1 MAPVRG
7 HGDPRSRADWCILRA
22 MTTTTFDDLDLPT
35 ELTRALEKLGLTE
48 PTPVQAQAIPPA
60 MAGRDLL
67 VSAATGSGKTAAY
80 LLPML
85 QRFVDNPETP
95 PEAGTRG
102 LILVPTR
109 ELARQ
114 IHDEFMRLGSYT
126 RLRADV
132 ITGGAPTRHQIA
144 TLRKNPEILIATPG
158 RLLEH
163 LERGEADLSDL
174 EVLVLDEADRML
186 DMGFAP
192 DVLTILTYCARA
204 RQSILLSATL
214 NHRGLKPLTDELLQ
228 DPVVVAVDAA
238 RAVPHAIHQQ
248 VILADSPE
256 HKRALTTWLLQ
267 HEQFDKAMV
276 FTNTRDGATHLGNAL
291 RAKGVRAG
299 VIHGEIEQRERN
311 RVLGL
316 LRSGQIDVLVAT
328 DVAARGLDVPGM
340 QLVINFDV
348 ARSGDDHLHRTG
360 RTGRAGEQGL
370 AISLVGHADWNNMA
384 SIERYLR
391 LDLERRVIKGLEAKF
406 QGPRKPKRPAKG
418 AVEKKGKKAAAKPK
432 QRHRDLKNKGKRRQP
447 SAADGIPAGDRP
459 PPRKKRVDE

>member
-1 MAPVRG
+1 MMTF
-7 HGDPRSRADWCILRA
+7 AD
-22 MTTTTFDDLDLPT
+22 FDLPY
-35 ELTRALEKLGLTE
+35 ELTRALDKLGLTE

-60 MAGRDLL
+60 LAGRDLL
-67 VSAATGSGKTAAY
+67 VSAATGSGKTAAF

-85 QRFVDNPETP
+85 ARFLDSPDTP

-102 LILVPTR
+102 LVIVPTR

-114 IHDEFMRLGSYT
+114 IYDEFMKLGSYT

-132 ITGGAPTRHQIA
+132 ITGGAPTRHQTA

-163 LERGEADLSDL
+163 LDRGEAELGDL

-192 DVLTILTYCARA
+192 DVLRILTFCAQE
-204 RQSILLSATL
+204 RQSMLLSATL
-214 NHRGLKPLTDELLQ
+214 HHRGLKPLTDELLRN
-228 DPVVVAVDAA
+228 PEVVTVDAA
-238 RAVPHAIHQQ
+238 RAIPNVIHQQ

-256 HKRALTTWLLQ
+256 HKQALTTWLLQ
-267 HEQFDKAMV
+267 NEQYDKAMV
-276 FTNTRDGATHLGNAL
+276 FTNTREGATRLGNAL
-291 RAKGVRAG
+291 RAQGVRAG
-299 VIHGEIEQRERN
+299 VVHGDIEQRERN

-316 LRSGQIDVLVAT
+316 LRAGQINVLVAT

-360 RTGRAGEQGL
+360 RTGRAGERGL
-370 AISLVGHADWNNMA
+370 AVSLVGHTDWNNMA

-391 LDLERRVIKGLEAKF
+391 LDVERRVIPGLKAKF
-406 QGPRKPKRPAKG
+406 EGPKKVKGAAKKAPRKPEKPA
-418 AVEKKGKKAAAKPK
+418 APKPK
-432 QRHRDLKNKGKRRQP
+432 QRHRDLKNKGKRRVP
-447 SAADGIPAGDRP
+447 SQARNASPGDLP
-459 PPRKKRVDE
+459 PPRKPREP